1 MAKPANSTVGNV
13 GATTVLPHTAASV
26 HRELPAVDV
35 DPSTN
40 PDAARLIASATTASV
55 PPASATPQVAPE
67 GTKNASIS
75 GGLIV
80 DKLRISMTAEALA
93 TLDELE
99 RTFRRVTGDNISS
112 GRVMRAGLR
121 VLAELS
127 QDQLIKAIQDEP
139 EASAGRPAR

>member
-1 MAKPANSTVGNV
+1 MAKPTTKVNV
-13 GATTVLPHTAASV
+13 GAATVAAQSGATDSV

-35 DPSTN
+35 DPKTN

-67 GTKNASIS
+67 STKNAATS

-80 DKLRISMTAEALA
+80 DKLRVSMTAEALE
-93 TLDELE
+93 TLDVLE
-99 RTFRRVTGDNISS
+99 RTFRRVTGENISS

-127 QDQLIKAIQDEP
+127 QEELIKAIKEEP
-139 EASAGRPAR
+139 EATSGRPAR